1 MVRRKSAAACIRGK
15 REGGSKGRKDRR
27 SGGRP
32 RALIQPEKDPASK
45 FTESSH
51 DFSRSGTENAGER
64 EIRALVESGR
74 GTTFHIDRVPSSLAP
89 FDQALGSNTTLCP
102 IKPMGAGVASV
113 HVSGEGEATKYQSL
127 I

>member
-1 MVRRKSAAACIRGK
+1 MHSRK
-15 REGGSKGRKDRR
+15 KGRRIEGKEW
-27 SGGRP
+27 
-32 RALIQPEKDPASK
+32 RALIEPEKDPASK
-45 FTESSH
+45 FIESSH

-113 HVSGEGEATKYQSL
+113 HASGEERLLNINHSFSVDFPQVVGTIQ
-127 I
+127 

>member
-51 DFSRSGTENAGER
+51 DFSRSGTENCGER
-64 EIRALVESGR
+64 KKERKIRALFGSG
-74 GTTFHIDRVPSSLAP
+74 L
-89 FDQALGSNTTLCP
+89 
-102 IKPMGAGVASV
+102 
-113 HVSGEGEATKYQSL
+113 SGHNFSH
-127 I
+127 